1 MGMNRALV
9 GKTYEP
15 ALWEVTA
22 AQIRAYAAAYNDDNP
37 AFHDANRPGGIVA
50 PPLFHVVTAGPCAAM
65 VFFDGDLDV
74 NFGRLVHG
82 EQDMTFLGPVRP
94 GDAIT
99 SHTRIDDIV
108 EKSSGEL
115 LIVGVESENRER
127 RKVCSQKFIF
137 FVRGEKKPD
146 AGKKEAAPAPDR
158 GALLVERVSQVDLD
172 QTPRYAEISGDRN
185 PIHLDDDFAR
195 SVGLPGRI
203 NHGLCTMAMASK
215 VIVDGCLGGDP
226 ARLSR
231 LRLRFSKPVLPGQKI
246 VTRVWEV
253 EKGAAAARFAFETI
267 NEQGAPVLTD
277 GLAEASR

>member
-1 MGMNRALV
+1 MGMNRALI

-15 ALWEVTA
+15 ARWDVTA
-22 AQIRAYAAAYNDDNP
+22 QQVRAYAAAYNDDNP
-37 AFHDANRPGGIVA
+37 AYLDANRAGGIVA
-50 PPLFHVVTAGPCAAM
+50 PPLFHVVTAAPCVAM
-65 VFFDGDLDV
+65 AFFDGDLDV

-94 GDAIT
+94 GDAIV
-99 SHTRIDDIV
+99 SRSRIDDIV
-108 EKSSGEL
+108 EKSTGEL
-115 LIVGVESENRER
+115 LIVGVESEDQAG

-137 FVRGEKKPD
+137 FVRGEKRPD
-146 AGKKEAAPAPDR
+146 AAKKDAAPAVDR
-158 GALLVERVSQVDLD
+158 GAPAVERVSRIDLD
-172 QTPRYAEISGDRN
+172 QTQRYAEISGDRN

-226 ARLSR
+226 ARLTR
-231 LRLRFSKPVLPGQKI
+231 MRLRFSKPVLPGQQI
-246 VTRVWEV
+246 VTRVWET
-253 EKGAAAARFAFETI
+253 EKNAATVRLAFETV
-267 NEQGAPVLTD
+267 NERGAQVLTD